1 MYSFKSRVRYSE
13 INRDGLL
20 DIPAVLNYFQDCSN
34 LQSKKIGRD
43 AEFLKSIQRAWLID
57 FWQIIINDR
66 PSAFDTIKVATW
78 ASGFKGFFGTRNFTM
93 KTEADELLACANS
106 YWVYLDAKTQRP
118 VRVPQDEA
126 DAYGME
132 EALPM
137 ENVGRKV
144 AVPQEAERIDTL
156 TVMEHH
162 LDLYNHMN
170 NGKYIETACDYIPKD
185 ADVYRI
191 CCQYRMQARKGD
203 VVGIYRA
210 IEDNRTT
217 VVLKDINEEIYA
229 VISFDCK

>member
-1 MYSFKSRVRYSE
+1 MHEEKWNVRFSE
-13 INRDGLL
+13 CDRTQKLAYGNI
-20 DIPAVLNYFQDCSN
+20 VNYFQDCSN
-34 LQSKKIGRD
+34 LQSKKIGRGS
-43 AEFLKSIQRAWLID
+43 EFLKSRQRAWLID

-66 PSAFDTIKVATW
+66 PSAFDAIRVATW
-78 ASGFKGFFGTRNFTM
+78 ASGFKGFFGARNFTM
-93 KTEADELLACANS
+93 KTETGEQLACANS
-106 YWVYLDAKTQRP
+106 YWVYLDTKTQRP

-126 DAYGME
+126 EAYGIE

-144 AVPQEAERIDTL
+144 AVPKETERIDTL
-156 TVMEHH
+156 TVREHH

-170 NGKYIETACDYIPKD
+170 NGKYIEIACDYIPKD
-185 ADVYRI
+185 ADVYQI
-191 CCQYRMQARKGD
+191 CCQYRKQARKDD

-210 IEDNRTT
+210 IEDNRIT